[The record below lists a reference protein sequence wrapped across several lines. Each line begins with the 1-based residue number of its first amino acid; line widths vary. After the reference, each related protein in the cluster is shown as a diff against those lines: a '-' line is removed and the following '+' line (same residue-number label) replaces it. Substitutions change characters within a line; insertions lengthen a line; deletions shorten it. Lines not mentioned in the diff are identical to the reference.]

1 MLKKFFPILG
11 ILFCQS
17 LAAQQQNLY
26 NPAIDVQHYTFQL
39 EVSDR
44 NDSLTGTALI
54 TVRFTE
60 KLATVSLDLSNIND
74 TGRGMLVTS
83 VLEDGK
89 KLAFTHKLDRL
100 IIQLATAG
108 EAGSLHRFAIHYKG
122 IPADGLI
129 IGRNQFGRRTF
140 FSDNWPN
147 RAHHWIPC
155 KDHLSD
161 KASVT
166 FVITA
171 PDHYKVVSN
180 GVKTKEILLPE
191 KKRRTHWTETV
202 PLPVKVMA
210 VGIADFAVEQ
220 AGEVNGVPIASWVFP
235 ENKQAGFYDYAQATE
250 ILPFFMEKLGA
261 YPYHKLANVQSKTIF
276 GGMENAGAIFYT
288 ETSITGKRQME
299 ELLTHEI
306 AHQWFGNHATETD
319 WPHLWLS
326 EGFATAMTHLY
337 MEYRHGKDTL
347 TSRLQKD
354 RETVLAFTRIKKT
367 PVVDSIGR
375 TKPMT
380 MLNAHSYQKGG
391 WILLMLR
398 NQLGDAIFWKIMRT
412 YYQTYQNRN
421 ASTED
426 LQKVAETVSGKAL
439 GTFFR
444 QWLYTAE
451 NPDLDIS
458 WNYVAESKE
467 VRLVVT
473 QKTATLFSMP
483 LDIAVTDA
491 AGKKGIQTIT
501 IGQKT
506 TIVSISVNGKPVK
519 VEADPDCRLLA
530 QYQVK
535 ENQ

>member
-100 IIQLATAG
+100 IIQLPTAG

-191 KKRRTHWTETV
+191 KKT
-202 PLPVKVMA
+202 
-210 VGIADFAVEQ
+210 
-220 AGEVNGVPIASWVFP
+220 
-235 ENKQAGFYDYAQATE
+235 
-250 ILPFFMEKLGA
+250 
-261 YPYHKLANVQSKTIF
+261 PY
-276 GGMENAGAIFYT
+276 
-288 ETSITGKRQME
+288 
-299 ELLTHEI
+299 
-306 AHQWFGNHATETD
+306 
-319 WPHLWLS
+319 
-326 EGFATAMTHLY
+326 
-337 MEYRHGKDTL
+337 
-347 TSRLQKD
+347 
-354 RETVLAFTRIKKT
+354 
-367 PVVDSIGR
+367 
-375 TKPMT
+375 
-380 MLNAHSYQKGG
+380 
-391 WILLMLR
+391 
-398 NQLGDAIFWKIMRT
+398 
-412 YYQTYQNRN
+412 
-421 ASTED
+421 
-426 LQKVAETVSGKAL
+426 
-439 GTFFR
+439 
-444 QWLYTAE
+444 
-451 NPDLDIS
+451 
-458 WNYVAESKE
+458 
-467 VRLVVT
+467 
-473 QKTATLFSMP
+473 P
-483 LDIAVTDA
+483 LDRN
-491 AGKKGIQTIT
+491 GS
-501 IGQKT
+501 T
-506 TIVSISVNGKPVK
+506 TSESDGRWH
-519 VEADPDCRLLA
+519 C
-530 QYQVK
+530 
-535 ENQ
+535 

>member
-1 MLKKFFPILG
+1 MLKRILPLLVLL
-11 ILFCQS
+11 ICQS
-17 LAAQQQNLY
+17 LAAQQKNLY
-26 NPAIDVQHYTFQL
+26 NPSIDVQHYAFQL

-44 NDSLTGTALI
+44 NDSLTGTAFI
-54 TVRFTE
+54 TVRLTE
-60 KLATVSLDLSNIND
+60 KRAAVSFDLSNIND

-83 VLEDGK
+83 VMENNQK
-89 KLAFTHKLDRL
+89 CSFTHKHDQLT
-100 IIQLATAG
+100 IQLPADG
-108 EAGSLHRFAIHYKG
+108 EAGTLHRFAIQYKG

-129 IGRNQFGRRTF
+129 ISRNRFGRRTF

-161 KASVT
+161 KASVEFT
-166 FVITA
+166 VTA

-180 GVKTKEILLPE
+180 GVQTKQIALPGRM
-191 KKRRTHWTETV
+191 RRTQWIEKV

-210 VGIADFAVEQ
+210 IGIADFAVEQ
-220 AGEVNGVPIASWVFP
+220 AGEVNGIPVASWVFP
-235 ENKQAGFYDYAQATE
+235 ENKKAGFYDYAQATE
-250 ILPFFMEKLGA
+250 ILPFFIKQLGA

-337 MEYRHGKDTL
+337 LEYRHGSDTL

-354 RETVLAFTRIKKT
+354 RAAVLAFTRIKKT
-367 PVVDSIGR
+367 PVVDSMGR

-391 WILLMLR
+391 WVLLMLR
-398 NQLGDAIFWKIMRT
+398 NQLGNDLFWKIIRT

-426 LQKVAETVSGKAL
+426 FRKVAEAVSGKDL
-439 GTFFR
+439 GRFFR
-444 QWLYTAE
+444 QWLYTPE
-451 NPDLDIS
+451 NPNLDIS
-458 WNYVAESKE
+458 WSYIAEAKE

-473 QKTATLFSMP
+473 QKNATEFSLP
-483 LDIAVTDA
+483 LEIAITDTEGKKLATKLDIHQ
-491 AGKKGIQTIT
+491 KIT
-501 IGQKT
+501 IA
-506 TIVSISVNGKPVK
+506 SIPVTSTPVK
-519 VEADPDCRLLA
+519 IEADPGCRLLA

-535 ENQ
+535 ENK